1 MDWFG
6 VKRVLAVT
14 SAELR
19 GSAKNLR
26 DLAGDEPMEIG
37 SRLEEVARS
46 LEDKA
51 LVLSTLDA
59 VIVGLESLVDRK
71 REGAPAGFMEPMPG
85 MSPAERVQQL
95 ENAEPE
101 PEEDSPE
108 ARGEGLLRQMR
119 RTSPPEE

>member
-14 SAELR
+14 SAELKAMA
-19 GSAKNLR
+19 SELR
-26 DLAGDEPMEIG
+26 AQAHEYDDGVADGF
-37 SRLEEVARS
+37 ARS

-59 VIVGLESLVDRK
+59 VI
-71 REGAPAGFMEPMPG
+71 AGGGRIRDPQQDGPGPGFLANMPG

-95 ENAEPE
+95 EEAEPE